1 MRTPGLPMQ
10 WARAIWLIAL
20 CAIIGACARVMAPT
34 PTIVAMTPHPY
45 AAVAPEKQT
54 TTVNLLYVTDR
65 ARQAARGRPVWYGSK
80 RAADMAFGLCTVRFG
95 DDLTWAQLV
104 EESATSRRRR
114 PIRMRVIGVDE
125 LGHLPC
131 PIPATEGARSARQF
145 SPEAVARQEQQL
157 SAFYAEL
164 SRQLAATPKKDVYV
178 YVHGFRRWFADPM
191 YTMAQMWHYAGRE
204 GVPIV
209 YTWPA
214 GAQGVLRAYNR
225 DRESGEFTVHHLKS
239 FLVALSRAPGV
250 ERVHLIAHSRGADV
264 LITAVRELHIAYES
278 AGLSTQAEL
287 KLENLMLAA
296 PDLDS
301 EVAAQRITAEQLFGV
316 ARRFTIY
323 VSGSDISLEVAD
335 WLFDSDR
342 RVGRMRYQAPT
353 PETRGSHAVT
363 EGACIVDVTAQTP
376 GLGHEYFY
384 DQPQVASDVLLLL
397 SGNRDPGAEHGRPL
411 INKAP
416 GWWELD
422 GDYLLERAR
431 QQK

>member
-1 MRTPGLPMQ
+1 MRSAG
-10 WARAIWLIAL
+10 ACALIAL
-20 CAIIGACARVMAPT
+20 CAVIAACARVMAPT
-34 PTIVAMTPHPY
+34 PTIVALTPDPY
-45 AAVAPEKQT
+45 AAVAPQNQT
-54 TTVNLLYVTDR
+54 TTVELLYVTDR

-80 RAADMAFGLCTVRFG
+80 RAADMAFGLCTVRLG

-104 EESATSRRRR
+104 EETSTSHRRR
-114 PIRMRVIGVDE
+114 PVRMRVVGVEE

-131 PIPATEGARSARQF
+131 PLPPTEGARNARNAPAEVIAAQD
-145 SPEAVARQEQQL
+145 QML
-157 SAFYAEL
+157 GAFYAAL
-164 SRQLAATPKKDVYV
+164 SRQLAATSKKDVYV

-214 GAQGVLRAYNR
+214 GAQGILRGYTR

-296 PDLDS
+296 PDLDAD
-301 EVAAQRITAEQLFGV
+301 VAAQRIAAESLFGV

-323 VSGSDISLEVAD
+323 VSGSDIPLEVAD

-342 RVGRMRYQAPT
+342 RLGRARYRDVAPKT
-353 PETRGSHAVT
+353 NGAPSAVQ
-363 EGACIVDVTAQTP
+363 GACIVDVTAQTP

-384 DQPQVASDVLLLL
+384 DQPQVASDVLLLIG
-397 SGNRDPGAEHGRPL
+397 GNRPPGAEYGRPL

-422 GDYLLERAR
+422 GSYLLEKA
-431 QQK
+431 K